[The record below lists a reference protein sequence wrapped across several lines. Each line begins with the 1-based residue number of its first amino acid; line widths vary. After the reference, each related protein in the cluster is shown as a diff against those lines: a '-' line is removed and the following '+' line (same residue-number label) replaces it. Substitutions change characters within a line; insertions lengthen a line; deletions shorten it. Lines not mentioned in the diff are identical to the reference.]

1 MGGGY
6 VDEHV
11 AQVNV
16 RKDTYILVLMVVAGK
31 RSVIGRRRLGGLPF
45 WGARSIFS
53 LGEPLAQ
60 GRLSLWLTCVWL
72 PVGPYTLWRML
83 VKDDWCLGQSK
94 GWWE

>member
-1 MGGGY
+1 MDGGY

-45 WGARSIFS
+45 WGARSLFMYEYLTVSPGVKGKKKEGESKRGYRTEMGRGS
-53 LGEPLAQ
+53 LHLCPLPA
-60 GRLSLWLTCVWL
+60 S
-72 PVGPYTLWRML
+72 
-83 VKDDWCLGQSK
+83 
-94 GWWE
+94 

>member
-45 WGARSIFS
+45 WGARSLVMCEYLTVSPGVKGKQKEGESKRGCRTEMGRGS
-53 LGEPLAQ
+53 LHLCPLPT
-60 GRLSLWLTCVWL
+60 S
-72 PVGPYTLWRML
+72 
-83 VKDDWCLGQSK
+83 
-94 GWWE
+94 